1 MKIKFIEH
9 AKERMIE
16 RGASEEEVK
25 KVLFFGTD
33 ITAKKGRKA
42 KEMIFPY
49 EEKWIGRVYPQK
61 KIVVVYKEEKDE
73 ALVITVKVFYG
84 QWR

>member
-42 KEMIFPY
+42 KDMIFPY

-84 QWR
+84 QGR

>member
-1 MKIKFIEH
+1 
-9 AKERMIE
+9 
-16 RGASEEEVK
+16 
-25 KVLFFGTD
+25 
-33 ITAKKGRKA
+33 
-42 KEMIFPY
+42 MIFPY

>member
-1 MKIKFIEH
+1 MV
-9 AKERMIE
+9 E
-16 RGASEEEVK
+16 RGASEEEVR

-33 ITAKKGRKA
+33 ITAKKGRKT
-42 KEMIFPY
+42 KEMILPC

-61 KIVVVYKEEKDE
+61 KIVAIYKEEKDE
-73 ALVITVKVFYG
+73 TMVITVKVFYG

>member
-9 AKERMIE
+9 AEERMTE
-16 RGASEEEVK
+16 RGASGEEVR
-25 KVLFFGTD
+25 KVLLFGTD
-33 ITAKKGRKA
+33 IEAKKGRKA

-49 EEKWIGRVYPQK
+49 EEEWIGRVYPQK
-61 KIVVVYKEEKDE
+61 KIVVIYKEEKDE
-73 ALVITVKVFYG
+73 TLVITVKVYYG